1 MLAASVRY
9 GFVCYAQRSE
19 DAETD
24 DRSARQVTRYVG
36 AFRRIAGQGKSL
48 RFAVV
53 SAPKHDQDLRP
64 SRFSPASFFQHFFDL
79 LRRRA
84 RQQKK
89 ARAYV
94 DGRTYT
100 VRVDDAYVIQLTKR

>member
-24 DRSARQVTRYVG
+24 DRSARQVTRYLG
-36 AFRRIAGQGKSL
+36 AFRRVAGQGKSL

-53 SAPKHDQDLRP
+53 SPPKHDQDLRS
-64 SRFSPASFFQHFFDL
+64 SRFLPASFFQHFLDL

-89 ARAYV
+89 RQ
-94 DGRTYT
+94 GPM
-100 VRVDDAYVIQLTKR
+100 